1 MIFSNIVNSFI
12 TSILIL
18 KHTSRNTIR
27 KYTLYNGTSVHSYH
41 YNNGNNGMAQ
51 SGNKLI
57 KMYMYWQ
64 FAEYTY
70 IVLYYFTYSM
80 LLDKYSSIVFSW
92 SGAFC

>member
-1 MIFSNIVNSFI
+1 MVPQYTAIII
-12 TSILIL
+12 TMVAMVWHKVATCS
-18 KHTSRNTIR
+18 
-27 KYTLYNGTSVHSYH
+27 
-41 YNNGNNGMAQ
+41 
-51 SGNKLI
+51 I

-80 LLDKYSSIVFSW
+80 LLDKYSSIMFSW

>member
-1 MIFSNIVNSFI
+1 MQHSFCSQLIFSNIVNSFI

-51 SGNKLI
+51 SGNKLN
-57 KMYMYWQ
+57 KDVH
-64 FAEYTY
+64 
-70 IVLYYFTYSM
+70 VLT
-80 LLDKYSSIVFSW
+80 V
-92 SGAFC
+92 C